1 MVHLKEHIW
10 LCQVIRHINDDMMIL
25 HHDSNAFKIFQASL
39 TSSFNKELS
48 KSSYIWDLH
57 WAMLSSLAPMPSQA
71 GHGQR
76 QRGVSF
82 HDFGVMRQRYATISE
97 LNWIAKHGPS
107 CDQSIP
113 LSDTMRLW
121 RDLVSSCAAAC
132 LFPPRGKSTKSIGKP
147 LDWDWSK
154 AQKHFPRCAL
164 FWVCD
169 SVTVCDSLWQFVT
182 VCDVWWFHVHCIV
195 TRITRIVYDISVWF
209 IYDIFMSIFPFSFR
223 FFRISSFL
231 CRGIWGERRVR
242 AAFFWPAAEGRHR
255 VSGNKEYWHVTWV

>member
-182 VCDVWWFHVHCIV
+182 ICDSLWQFVTVCDSLWRVVVSRALYRYSHYPHCVWHKCMIHLWYLHVDLPV
-195 TRITRIVYDISVWF
+195 F
-209 IYDIFMSIFPFSFR
+209 LPFLPDIFLP
-223 FFRISSFL
+223 L
-231 CRGIWGERRVR
+231 
-242 AAFFWPAAEGRHR
+242 
-255 VSGNKEYWHVTWV
+255 SGNLRRKTC